1 MFPFKNGLGIYGP
14 TSVVKR
20 RRSRK
25 KEPAPLDPETEKQ
38 ERELRLKIQQS
49 LHTQQKSRK
58 EIEEDETQQWSS
70 SASNFTCSDGTMGHP
85 ADVVGGTTERIHNN
99 NNSNFASVLCGGV
112 CMEVNSGMSYL
123 YMGGM
128 GTQQRSQQTQYQ
140 IGATNNQL
148 HGFNHSQGTSIA
160 DSGGSEEAGGI
171 LNMARKIHQIEL
183 QFALQGGKLD
193 HEALMKQEIEIQ
205 KLQAQITKQEV
216 ESQKIQAQLQQTFL
230 RTGLQES
237 HCSLEVLP
245 SLAESPGFEGIPIH
259 RNGTRGP
266 NSHGETTLASKYTT
280 HGPTSMNNA
289 DETVIGEKMPYIQHV
304 SKGSSQYDLP
314 GAEQFRQQRDSYH
327 HASPEFTAAQSSLGN
342 YSSHQLSQQLQQ
354 QTIRRQAEYLPFE
367 LRNHQARQHQQQQ
380 QLHLLHPYLD
390 DMQQPGSHRPHNIQE
405 KNGQPFNLQK
415 HHTHQQEQQLY
426 LLEQI
431 YQKYGAL
438 QQRSDPPHNTRDY
451 NGQDIQQYVTDKQ
464 QQVEQKSIPVPQES
478 LLDESGKSLLS
489 SMSESWLKGSTDSGY
504 AFNSVNDSC
513 DSFAQSMVGMMDTPE
528 MTNPSKGD
536 VMSSGRV
543 AEAAEGRMNDSGNN
557 RSKSARTDECGSG
570 YDGADSARQKNK
582 TNDNEA
588 HGYGNTTSPFTRNE
602 HDSSKDYKGSAFSNH
617 ASVMSNYTNSMQ
629 SIDSI
634 MLEDMM
640 KRSCK
645 TDDNEAHGYGNTT
658 SPFTRNEHD
667 SSKDYKGSAFSNHA
681 SVMSNYTNSMQ
692 SIDSIMLED
701 MMKRSCKTDGN
712 ATAPFTTSVL
722 SNYTNSIDS
731 TMLEDM
737 MKRSCKTFDTGVAGS
752 DMSDT
757 NVLEDYKHIFD
768 SVDSGS
774 SCGNKLTND
783 SASTSR
789 DNVSTSGRS
798 RRAFKRFI
806 KPDISQWTKNNPF
819 DDTEEG
825 ENDVQTSSSN
835 NRSKSARMD
844 ISSSDDDVAQSIGLS
859 KKTNDND
866 AHGDNSTTTP
876 FKRSSLMSFTES
888 IVALHPIE
896 ENDASECDS
905 YKDLK
910 GDVLPNHIDS
920 LLSVDVEDSMKQSG
934 RRTDSLVSNVSLVTD
949 YENRAVGAVAPLN
962 RDSTS
967 ISSRSRCSKT
977 SNRSIMSDMS
987 QWAKENPFG
996 DSDCVIQE
1004 TLARQNDLGES
1015 GLTLL

>member
-58 EIEEDETQQWSS
+58 EIEEDEAQQWSS
-70 SASNFTCSDGTMGHP
+70 NASNFTCSDGTMGHP

-112 CMEVNSGMSYL
+112 CMEVNSRMSHL

-128 GTQQRSQQTQYQ
+128 GTQQQSQQTQYQ
-140 IGATNNQL
+140 FGATNNQL

-280 HGPTSMNNA
+280 HGLTSMNNA

-304 SKGSSQYDLP
+304 SEGSSQYALP

-390 DMQQPGSHRPHNIQE
+390 DMQQPGSHRPHNIHE

-415 HHTHQQEQQLY
+415 QHTHQQEQQLY

-438 QQRSDPPHNTRDY
+438 QQRSDPPHNTREY

-513 DSFAQSMVGMMDTPE
+513 DSFARSMVGMMDTPE

-588 HGYGNTTSPFTRNE
+588 HGYGNTTSPFTINE

-617 ASVMSNYTNSMQ
+617 T
-629 SIDSI
+629 
-634 MLEDMM
+634 
-640 KRSCK
+640 
-645 TDDNEAHGYGNTT
+645 
-658 SPFTRNEHD
+658 
-667 SSKDYKGSAFSNHA
+667 

-789 DNVSTSGRS
+789 DKVSTTGRS
-798 RRAFKRFI
+798 RRAFKRFT
-806 KPDISQWTKNNPF
+806 KSDISQWTNNNPF

-825 ENDVQTSSSN
+825 ENDVQKSSSN

-888 IVALHPIE
+888 IVALHSIE

-977 SNRSIMSDMS
+977 SKRSIMSDMS